1 MRKTT
6 HATLALLI
14 VTLIWGGTF
23 PIIRNSLADAD
34 PIVFI
39 TLRFLLASLVFLP
52 FVISHLKFTNKKI
65 LTAGIMLGI
74 LTSLS
79 YYPQTIGL
87 KTLHSSESAFITSLC
102 VVIIPILLPYFKLG
116 KPKKIEIVAA
126 LLCLYGV
133 YVLSGANF
141 SDLMSSGY
149 LWTFFSAFASAFTIV
164 YLQKT
169 SAHIQDTKLLAFYQI
184 LFATVTLA
192 CIGVFTKH
200 SDVIIWNWTFIKG
213 ILYCGILSTCLTLYL
228 QTRYQKFTTATKTG
242 IIFTMEP
249 VFATIFAFLFN
260 DEMITRAI
268 IIGGVIIVVSLLLS
282 ELSFKRKKTPEK
294 SGVF

>member
-1 MRKTT
+1 MRK
-6 HATLALLI
+6 ATKADLYLLL

-23 PIIRNSLADAD
+23 PIIRNTLHEVD

-39 TLRFLLASLVFLP
+39 TLRFFLAALIFLP
-52 FVISHLKFTNKKI
+52 FVISRLKFTNKKI
-65 LTAGIMLGI
+65 IITGIMLGI

-87 KTLHSSESAFITSLC
+87 KTLHSSESAFITSLS

-116 KPKKIEIVAA
+116 KPKKVEIIAA

-141 SDLMSSGY
+141 SDLMSSEY

-169 SAHIQDTKLLAFYQI
+169 SANIQDTKLLAFYQI

-192 CIGVFTKH
+192 CISIVTPH
-200 SDVIIWNWTFIKG
+200 SDVITWNWTFVKG
-213 ILYCGILSTCLTLYL
+213 LLYCGILSTCLTLYL

-249 VFATIFAFLFN
+249 VFATIFAFYFN
-260 DEMITRAI
+260 GEMITRAI

-282 ELSFKRKKTPEK
+282 ELSFKKVNTK
-294 SGVF
+294 